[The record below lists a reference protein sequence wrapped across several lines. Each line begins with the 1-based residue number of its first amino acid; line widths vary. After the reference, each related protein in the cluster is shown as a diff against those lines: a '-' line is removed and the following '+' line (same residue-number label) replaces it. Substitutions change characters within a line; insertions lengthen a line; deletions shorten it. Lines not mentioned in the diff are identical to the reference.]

1 LSIFELPNI
10 LKNFLN
16 IGIFQFAGML
26 LQLLAIPLIT
36 RKYGLEIFGEIAL
49 TTSVAYLL
57 GNFVNYGTNQTAI
70 KDVAIAKS
78 NSTELSKIFSK
89 VFWLRFVVFL
99 IIIVMTTMI
108 TMTTQKKGLLL
119 WLSITPLI
127 FSELINPLYFLI
139 GIEKIH
145 WISWGNLCTRLL
157 SLLLI
162 FSVPL
167 HNNTAIYLNLFV
179 GVPLF
184 LFYFIV
190 TLYVIIKSK
199 LKFLAPDHGSL
210 TSDLKNNFF
219 VTFNGNSAL
228 MQQSIFL
235 FFVAGLSNPLLLG
248 AYGIIDKL
256 LSATRQIVSSFS
268 LSIYPRAAEL
278 YHKEKLQWRL
288 FRKKIQQSYALV
300 FLIAGIFIYACAHPI
315 TNILTSDQN
324 QYSIGFVQLFALAP
338 LFLSLNA
345 NNVIDLLLGNKYKE
359 MFYISLMVLF
369 ATLFLS
375 YTLTRFNHAMS
386 IGLYPVLIEGTCF
399 LIYTAFIRKLNL
411 HAA

>member
-1 LSIFELPNI
+1 MSIFGLPNI
-10 LKNFLN
+10 FKNFLN

-70 KDVAIAKS
+70 KDVAVAKS
-78 NSTELSKIFSK
+78 NSIELSKIFSK

-99 IIIVMTTMI
+99 IIVVMTTMI
-108 TMTTQKKGLLL
+108 TMTIQEKSLLL

-162 FSVPL
+162 FSVTL
-167 HNNTAIYLNLFV
+167 YNNTAIYLNLFV
-179 GVPLF
+179 GVPLL

-190 TLYVIIKSK
+190 ILYVIIKSK
-199 LKFLAPDHGSL
+199 LKLLAPDRVSL
-210 TSDLKNNFF
+210 TSDLRNNFF

-235 FFVAGLSNPLLLG
+235 FFVAGLTNPLLLG

-278 YHKEKLQWRL
+278 YNQEKNQWRS
-288 FRKKIQQSYALV
+288 FRRKIQQSYVLV
-300 FLIAGIFIYACAHPI
+300 FIIAGILIYLCAHVI
-315 TNILTSDQN
+315 VHTLTKEQN
-324 QYSIGFVQLFALAP
+324 EYSIGFVQFFALAP
-338 LFLSLNA
+338 LFLALNA
-345 NNVIDLLLGNKYKE
+345 NNVIDLLLSNKYKE

-399 LIYTAFIRKLNL
+399 LIYTAYIRKLNL